1 MVRRPVL
8 VLVCLAAAGCG
19 GARPSPRVRGVVAL
33 ERAPGGA
40 PDGGRPAGH
49 RGGGEAE
56 AATEGSTLAFHGRLR
71 PPVARLVVRGARS
84 SATVGA
90 AGGFLV
96 WLRGLRP
103 GTTRVVLVGT
113 APGRAPWRT
122 RVTVRR
128 GPSGVSPRHEPEGVE
143 PNRGSP
149 GAEEPSGGKV
159 DLGIRDFAFF
169 PARVR
174 MKVSQIAVW
183 HNLDHVEHTI
193 VAAAGGPPGP
203 EAARLRFNDRYE
215 FTALRPGVVR
225 YACTIHP
232 WVRGELVIGPRDL

>member
-1 MVRRPVL
+1 MVPRAVTAAAL
-8 VLVCLAAAGCG
+8 VLAAAGCG
-19 GARPSPRVRGVVAL
+19 APKPVSGVVDIPRDAS
-33 ERAPGGA
+33 
-40 PDGGRPAGH
+40 
-49 RGGGEAE
+49 
-56 AATEGSTLAFHGRLR
+56 TEGPALAFHGRLR
-71 PPVARLVVRGARS
+71 PASARLVVRGAVA
-84 SATVGA
+84 SASVDA
-90 AGGFLV
+90 AGAFVV

-103 GTTRVVLVGT
+103 GTTRVALVGT
-113 APGRAPWRT
+113 APGREPWRT
-122 RVTVRR
+122 LVDVRR
-128 GPSGVSPRHEPEGVE
+128 GRSGVARRYEVQGTEPD
-143 PNRGSP
+143 RGSP

-174 MKVSQIAVW
+174 MRVSQIAVW

-203 EAARLRFNDRYE
+203 DAARLRFNDRYE

-232 WVRGELVIGPRDL
+232 WVRGELVIVPRESSAKSSSGLSGA